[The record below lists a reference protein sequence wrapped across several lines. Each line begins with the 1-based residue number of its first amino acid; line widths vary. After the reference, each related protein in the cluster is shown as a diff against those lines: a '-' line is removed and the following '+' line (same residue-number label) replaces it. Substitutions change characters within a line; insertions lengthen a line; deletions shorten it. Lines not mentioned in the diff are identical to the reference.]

1 MMNKQQYFI
10 AYNTIEP
17 SPDPNVMSEI
27 ARVFDTT
34 SEKQI
39 ASIVYCKNIFK
50 RNGQHTSIQ
59 KDGAFFPFEIQL
71 DDVHCSLINSNK
83 SLFEVMI
90 MHEVG
95 HLVNNDFERTVDGKE
110 AMNNRSF
117 MIAHNQVAEEELLAD
132 RFAVI
137 QCGKNA
143 VNRMLD
149 YLIQSRKQRGYGSND
164 PGIIEIQ
171 LRKNAVK
178 RI

>member
-1 MMNKQQYFI
+1 
-10 AYNTIEP
+10 
-17 SPDPNVMSEI
+17 
-27 ARVFDTT
+27 
-34 SEKQI
+34 
-39 ASIVYCKNIFK
+39 
-50 RNGQHTSIQ
+50 
-59 KDGAFFPFEIQL
+59 
-71 DDVHCSLINSNK
+71 
-83 SLFEVMI
+83 
-90 MHEVG
+90 
-95 HLVNNDFERTVDGKE
+95 
-110 AMNNRSF
+110 